1 MGAVYGGEG
10 SGIWAPYYTLHKLI
24 AGFIEAY
31 EHAPNDTV
39 EQNALSLAKGSG
51 LWAATRICKILD
63 DPQGGVPQLAIM

>member
-1 MGAVYGGEG
+1 MGAGYNSEG
-10 SGIWAPYYTLHKLI
+10 KGIWAPYYTLHKLI

-39 EQNALSLAKGSG
+39 KQNALSLAKGSG

-63 DPQGGVPQLAIM
+63 DPKGGIDQLAKM